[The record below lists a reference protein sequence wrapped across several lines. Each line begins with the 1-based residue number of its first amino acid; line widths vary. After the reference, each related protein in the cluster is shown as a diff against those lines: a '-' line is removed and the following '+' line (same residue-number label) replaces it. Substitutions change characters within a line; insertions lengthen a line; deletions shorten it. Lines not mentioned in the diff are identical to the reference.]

1 MDSINYQFH
10 VFAGYILLPVRL
22 LTLVTST
29 LLTIGS
35 ISLLDSIGCKSIG
48 KSILLQYVNFSTK
61 LFGLTIHREGL
72 EHLTDKPCIVV
83 GNHINI
89 YDQYIMTNIQNKIP
103 AFVANNKFNIFPM
116 KVIFKYTNIIT
127 CNPEKKGNVV
137 EKMKQR
143 IKEGG
148 QITIYA
154 DGCNPI
160 PDGKL
165 ISPFR
170 NGAFVPKAPIQP
182 IVIRYV
188 PSSNTNMNWYHT
200 DSSKDN
206 TLFSLLK
213 SYLQD
218 GDMHVYVKVLPLQH
232 YKDSYKSHED
242 YRDDIYDL
250 MTKELSTLPEQKPSL
265 IVNKSSTEMTM
276 KCLNYL
282 FLLGLVTFSIGN
294 SSFASRFFINYISGY
309 FCHFYPT
316 KNTILLDMIS
326 ISYVITWCALTSI
339 QNKYDL
345 YFRIVSYLFLLSR
358 AYIFI
363 KSRGVDPSYDEMK
376 HIKNIWIP
384 GYTLALYPLLLNTL
398 ELYNLI

>member
-10 VFAGYILLPVRL
+10 VFAGNILFPVRL
-22 LTLVTST
+22 LTLVTSS
-29 LLTIGS
+29 LLTIGLV
-35 ISLLDSIGCKSIG
+35 SLLDSIGCKSQG
-48 KSILLQYVNFSTK
+48 KSILLQYGKLSTQ
-61 LFGLTIHREGL
+61 LLGLTIHREGL

-89 YDQYIMTNIQNKIP
+89 YDHFVMTYIQNKLP
-103 AFVANNKFNIFPM
+103 AFISSDRFNIFP
-116 KVIFKYTNIIT
+116 ISYLITYFKNIQ

-148 QITIYA
+148 QITIYP
-154 DGCNPI
+154 DSCNPI

-188 PSSNTNMNWYHT
+188 PSSNTNMNWYYE

-242 YRDDIYDL
+242 YRDDIYEL
-250 MTKELSTLPEQKPSL
+250 MTKELSTLPEQKPTL
-265 IVNKSSTEMTM
+265 IVGRPSTEMTM

-282 FLLGLVTFSIGN
+282 FLVGLVAFSIGN
-294 SSFASRFFINYISGY
+294 LSFASRIFINYIAGY

-326 ISYVITWCALTSI
+326 ISYAITWATLTSI
-339 QNKYDL
+339 QNQYDL
-345 YFRIVSYLFLLSR
+345 YFRIVGYLFLLSR
-358 AYIFI
+358 GYIFI
-363 KSRGVDPSYDEMK
+363 KSKGVDPAYDEIK

-398 ELYNLI
+398 ELYNIL

>member
-1 MDSINYQFH
+1 MEHVNYQYH
-10 VFAGYILLPVRL
+10 KFAGYILFPVRL

-35 ISLLDSIGCKSIG
+35 ISLLDCCGCKTIG
-48 KSILLQYVNFSTK
+48 KSVLLQYGK
-61 LFGLTIHREGL
+61 LTSQLLGLTIHSEGI
-72 EHLTDKPCIVV
+72 ENLTDKPCIIV
-83 GNHINI
+83 GNHINL
-89 YDQYIMTNIQNKIP
+89 YDHYVMLNTLRNISPYI
-103 AFVANNKFNIFPM
+103 VSNKFNIRP
-116 KVIFKYTNIIT
+116 INIIFNFMKCINT
-127 CNPEKKGNVV
+127 EDKKGSII
-137 EKMKQR
+137 EKMKER
-143 IKEGG
+143 IKEGD
-148 QITIYA
+148 QITIYP

-165 ISPFR
+165 IAPFK

-188 PSSNTNMNWYHT
+188 PSSNTNMNWYYE

-242 YRDDIYDL
+242 YRDDIYEL
-250 MTKELSTLPEQKPSL
+250 MTKELSTLPEQTPKVTVYKPS
-265 IVNKSSTEMTM
+265 TEIMM
-276 KCLNYL
+276 KHLNYL
-282 FLLGLVTFSIGN
+282 LYVFLFSFIMSN
-294 SSFASRFFINYISGY
+294 TLFACFPIMNYIAGY

-326 ISYVITWCALTSI
+326 ISYTITKTSLLSV
-339 QNKYDL
+339 QNQYDL
-345 YFRIVSYLFLLSR
+345 YFRYVYL
-358 AYIFI
+358 IFVV
-363 KSRGVDPSYDEMK
+363 SRGYKYLQYKDEIPFPEMK

-384 GYTLALYPLLLNTL
+384 GYTFALYPLFLNTL

>member
-1 MDSINYQFH
+1 MALNTF
-10 VFAGYILLPVRL
+10 P
-22 LTLVTST
+22 
-29 LLTIGS
+29 
-35 ISLLDSIGCKSIG
+35 LLDI
-48 KSILLQYVNFSTK
+48 
-61 LFGLTIHREGL
+61 
-72 EHLTDKPCIVV
+72 EHLTEKPCIIV

-89 YDQYIMTNIQNKIP
+89 YDHYIMSSTLKNIPPYI
-103 AFVANNKFNIFPM
+103 VSNKFNIRP
-116 KVIFKYTNIIT
+116 INIIFNFMKCIYT
-127 CNPEKKGNVV
+127 EDKKGSII
-137 EKMKQR
+137 EKIKER
-143 IKEGG
+143 IKGG
-148 QITIYA
+148 EQISIYA

-188 PSSNTNMNWYHT
+188 PSSNTNMNWYYE

-206 TLFSLLK
+206 TPFSLLK

-218 GDMHVYVKVLPLQH
+218 GDIHVYVKVLPLQH

-242 YRDDIYDL
+242 YRDDIYEL

-282 FLLGLVTFSIGN
+282 FLAGLVTFSIGN
-294 SSFASRFFINYISGY
+294 LSFASRIFINYIAGY

-326 ISYVITWCALTSI
+326 ISYAITWCTLTSI
-339 QNKYDL
+339 QNQYDL
-345 YFRIVSYLFLLSR
+345 YFRIVCYLFLLSR

-363 KSRGVDPSYDEMK
+363 KSNGVDPEYDEMK

-384 GYTLALYPLLLNTL
+384 GYTLGLYPLLLNTL